1 VIIEAADDATSGAGA
16 PLVAVVV
23 AWRERFDCGHCGSS
37 FLEVAGLHPKG
48 FLQKNAVEETA
59 EAIEADAPEFLHV
72 VFGFI
77 FVRQHCIT
85 LATESDG
92 ELDRGVVGLAVRSP
106 DHWTFPF
113 LELSDDLSTH
123 V

>member
-16 PLVAVVV
+16 PLVAIMG

-59 EAIEADAPEFLHV
+59 EAIEADATEFFFV
-72 VFGFI
+72 VLGGV
-77 FVRQHCIT
+77 FVPQHCVDQ
-85 LATESDG
+85 AVEPNG
-92 ELDRGVVGLAVRSP
+92 ELDGGIVRLTVRSP
-106 DHWTFPF
+106 DHGATP
-113 LELSDDLSTH
+113 
-123 V
+123 